1 MRQRSKNN
9 IKKQRQDMDSL
20 EVETYMNINEEQ
32 RSDLLGLLHA
42 PR

>member
-9 IKKQRQDMDSL
+9 IKKQRQDMASL
-20 EVETYMNINEEQ
+20 KIETYMNIYEEQ